1 MFEVIIMWKLTKGDK
16 FLPTISLKK
25 LQKMYDKEKSAKSK
39 LRLLTAVHRKR
50 GKSIDEIAY
59 ILSKSRRTI
68 HGWLTRF
75 QKRGISGKDS
85 IKQSGRPATLTLTQR
100 KNLVKDLERGPP
112 HNISGL
118 WSTKELR
125 NLLKRKYCV
134 EFVNQHVW
142 RLLVS
147 LGFSMQRPRKRH
159 YQRVSDEE
167 IIQFKKK
174 RDEKQNIIERKDLLW
189 ARKMR
194 PHLVSSQ

>member
-1 MFEVIIMWKLTKGDK
+1 MWKLTKGNT

-25 LQKMYDKEKSAKSK
+25 LQKIYDKEKNAKSK
-39 LRLLTAVHRKR
+39 LRLLGALHRKR

-59 ILSKSRRTI
+59 LLSKPRRTI

-75 QKRGISGKDS
+75 QKRGIGGKDS

-125 NLLKRKYCV
+125 DLIKRKYRV

-147 LGFSMQRPRKRH
+147 LGFSMQLPRKQH
-159 YQRVSDEE
+159 YQKPSKED
-167 IIQFKKK
+167 ITLFKKK
-174 RDEKQNIIERKDLLW
+174 LDEKQDITVRKGLLW
-189 ARKMR
+189 AHRMKQ
-194 PHLVSSQ
+194 HLV

>member
-1 MFEVIIMWKLTKGDK
+1 MWKLSKGNT
-16 FLPTISLKK
+16 FLPTISSKK
-25 LQKMYDKEKSAKSK
+25 LQKMYNQEKNAKSK
-39 LRLLTAVHRKR
+39 LRLLSAVHRKR
-50 GKSIDEIAY
+50 GESIDKIAY
-59 ILSKSRRTI
+59 LLSKSRRTI

-75 QKRGISGKDS
+75 QKRGIGGKDS

-125 NLLKRKYCV
+125 DLLKRKYHV

-147 LGFSMQRPRKRH
+147 LGFSMQRPRKQH
-159 YQRVSDEE
+159 YKKPSNED
-167 IIQFKKK
+167 IILFKKK
-174 RDEKQNIIERKDLLW
+174 PDKKQNITVRKGLLW
-189 ARKMR
+189 AHRMKQ
-194 PHLVSSQ
+194 HLA

>member
-1 MFEVIIMWKLTKGDK
+1 MWNLLKGK
-16 FLPTISLKK
+16 YFLPTTSVSQ
-25 LQKMYDKEKSAKSK
+25 LQKLYDKEKNAKAK
-39 LRLLTAVHRKR
+39 LRLLTAVHRKK

-59 ILSKSRRTI
+59 LLSKPRRTI

-125 NLLKRKYCV
+125 DLLKRKYHV
-134 EFVNQHVW
+134 EFVSQHVW
-142 RLLVS
+142 RMLVS

-174 RDEKQNIIERKDLLW
+174 RD
-189 ARKMR
+189 
-194 PHLVSSQ
+194 

>member
-1 MFEVIIMWKLTKGDK
+1 MWKLTKGK
-16 FLPTISLKK
+16 EFLPNTSLKR
-25 LQKMYDKEKSAKSK
+25 LQVMYNHEEKSKPK
-39 LRLLTAVHRKR
+39 LRLLSAIHRKQ

-59 ILSKSRRTI
+59 LLSKSRRTV

-75 QKRGISGKDS
+75 QKRGIEGKDS
-85 IKQSGRPATLTLTQR
+85 FKQSGRPATLKLTQR

-112 HNISGL
+112 HNQFGL
-118 WSTKELR
+118 WSTKELKE
-125 NLLKRKYCV
+125 LLKRKYHV

-159 YQRVSDEE
+159 YQRPSDEE
-167 IIQFKKK
+167 IAQFKKK
-174 RDEKQNIIERKDLLW
+174 LNEKQDIIVRKDLLW

-194 PHLVSSQ
+194 QPLVLSRS